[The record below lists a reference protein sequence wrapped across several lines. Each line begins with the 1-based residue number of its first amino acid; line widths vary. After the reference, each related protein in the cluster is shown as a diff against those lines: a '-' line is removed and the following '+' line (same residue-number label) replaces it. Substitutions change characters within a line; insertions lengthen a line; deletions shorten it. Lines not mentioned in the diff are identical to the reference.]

1 MKNYLNLSNLHLRGN
16 DKKRRLK
23 KWKRQRITRGFA
35 DYDWWDLDAFLAN
48 LICNSLRHYA
58 NNTCGWSEAIAS
70 SPEEYKERIL
80 AVADKFEEMVMW
92 EENHLDSRNYK
103 KDWDNLHSLTKDA
116 FNNLAEVFWTL
127 WD

>member
-1 MKNYLNLSNLHLRGN
+1 MKNYLNLRDVHLK
-16 DKKRRLK
+16 DKDGKRRMK
-23 KWKRQRITRGFA
+23 KWKRQRISRGFC

-58 NNTCGWSEAIAS
+58 NNTIGWSEAIAS

-80 AVADKFEEMVMW
+80 ALADAFEEMVMW
-92 EENHLDSRNYK
+92 EENHLNSRNYEE
-103 KDWDNLHSLTKDA
+103 DWARLHDLTKEA
-116 FNNLAEVFWTL
+116 FNELGEVFWTL